1 MFDMKLSVCSAIDKL
16 LEGGLESGCITN
28 FYGPSASGKSNIAF
42 VATASALASGK
53 KVLFVDTEGG
63 FSIERLQQVCNGTSP
78 LISDKIILLEP
89 KDWNEQKE
97 AIKKLEALKEGV
109 GLIVVDSITALW
121 RLTVSDQNAQTVNNE
136 LAYQLSLLSK
146 IAREQ
151 NIPVLITNQVY
162 SDIETGKIELSS
174 KNIVKWWSKNLIELM
189 HAGRTGC
196 RIAIIKRARSLPE
209 DKRVEFEICNDGLK
223 EVKFRIF

>member
-1 MFDMKLSVCSAIDKL
+1 MKLPVCPVIDKL
-16 LEGGLESGCITN
+16 LEGGIESGCITN

-42 VATASALASGK
+42 VATASALAQGK

-63 FSIERLQQVCNGTSP
+63 FSIERLHQVCNGVSQM
-78 LISDKIILLEP
+78 IGENIILIEP
-89 KDWNEQKE
+89 KNWEEQKE
-97 AIKKLEALKEGV
+97 AVKKIETLKSGI

-121 RLTVSDQNAQTVNNE
+121 RLAVNDNNAQSVNNE
-136 LAYQLSLLSK
+136 LALQLSILSK

-162 SDIETGKIELSS
+162 TDIDSGKIELSS
-174 KNIVKWWSKNLIELM
+174 RSIVKWWSKNLVELM
-189 HAGRTGC
+189 HAGRSGC

-209 DKRVEFEICNDGLK
+209 DKRIEFEICNEGLK

>member
-1 MFDMKLSVCSAIDKL
+1 MKFSVCSAIDKL
-16 LEGGLESGCITN
+16 LDGGLESGCITN

-63 FSIERLQQVCNGTSP
+63 FSIERLHQVCNGASQM
-78 LISDKIILLEP
+78 IGDNIILLEP
-89 KDWNEQKE
+89 KNWEEQKE
-97 AIKKLEALKEGV
+97 AIKKIEAFKSGI
-109 GLIVVDSITALW
+109 GLVVVDSITALW
-121 RLTVSDQNAQTVNNE
+121 RLAVNDNNAQTVNNE

-189 HAGRTGC
+189 HAGRSGC

-209 DKRVEFEICNDGLK
+209 DKRIEFEICNEGLK

>member
-1 MFDMKLSVCSAIDKL
+1 MKLSVCPAIDKL
-16 LEGGLESGCITN
+16 LEGGLECGCITN

-42 VATASALASGK
+42 VAAASALASGK
-53 KVLFVDTEGG
+53 KVLFIDTEGG
-63 FSIERLQQVCNGTSP
+63 FSVERLRQVCNGVSQM
-78 LISDKIILLEP
+78 ISDKIILLEP
-89 KDWNEQKE
+89 KDWSEQKE
-97 AIKKLEALKEGV
+97 AIKKLEALKEDA

-162 SDIETGKIELSS
+162 TDIDSGRIELSS

-209 DKRVEFEICNDGLK
+209 DKRIEFEICGDGLK

>member
-1 MFDMKLSVCSAIDKL
+1 MKLPICAVIDKL
-16 LEGGLESGCITN
+16 LDGGVESGCITN

-42 VATASALASGK
+42 VACASALAAGK

-63 FSIERLQQVCNGTSP
+63 FSLERLHQVCNGASS
-78 LISDKIILLEP
+78 LIGEKIILLEP
-89 KDWNEQKE
+89 KDWEEQKE
-97 AIKKLEALKEGV
+97 AVKKIESLKEGV

-121 RLTVSDQNAQTVNNE
+121 RLTVNDGNAQAVNNE
-136 LAYQLSLLSK
+136 LAFQLSLLSK
-146 IAREQ
+146 IARDQ

-162 SDIETGKIELSS
+162 TDIESGKIEVSS
-174 KNIVKWWSKNLIELM
+174 KNIVKWWSKNLVELM

-209 DKRVEFEICNDGLK
+209 DKRIEFEICNDGLK

>member
-1 MFDMKLSVCSAIDKL
+1 MKLPVCPAIDKL
-16 LEGGLESGCITN
+16 LDGGIESGCITN

-42 VATASALASGK
+42 VATASALAAGK

-63 FSIERLQQVCNGTSP
+63 FSLERLNQVCNGTSP
-78 LISDKIILLEP
+78 LISEKIILLEP
-89 KDWNEQKE
+89 KDWEEQKQ
-97 AIKKLEALKEGV
+97 AIKKIEALKDGV

-121 RLTVSDQNAQTVNNE
+121 RLAVNDNNAQTVNNE
-136 LAYQLSLLSK
+136 LASQLSVLSK
-146 IAREQ
+146 TARER

-162 SDIETGKIELSS
+162 TDIDSGKIELSS
-174 KNIVKWWSKNLIELM
+174 RSIVKWWSKNLVELM
-189 HAGRTGC
+189 HAGRSGC

-209 DKRVEFEICNDGLK
+209 DKRIEFEICNEGLK

>member
-1 MFDMKLSVCSAIDKL
+1 MKLSICAAIDKL
-16 LEGGLESGCITN
+16 LDGGIEGGCITN

-42 VATASALASGK
+42 VATASALSSGK

-63 FSIERLQQVCNGTSP
+63 FSVERLAQVCNGVSQM
-78 LISDKIILLEP
+78 IGENIILLEP
-89 KDWNEQKE
+89 KNWEEQKE
-97 AIKKLEALKEGV
+97 AIKKIEALKSGI
-109 GLIVVDSITALW
+109 GLVVVDSITALW
-121 RLTVSDQNAQTVNNE
+121 RLTVNDQNAQTVNNE
-136 LAYQLSLLSK
+136 LACQLSMLSK

-162 SDIETGKIELSS
+162 TDIDSGKIELSS

-189 HAGRTGC
+189 HAGRSGC

-209 DKRVEFEICNDGLK
+209 DKKIEFEICNEGLK